1 MLPRLQSPQ
10 FQRMRLE
17 SNTTKFLATG
27 MDGEDGTAEVG
38 DVEGRGGGWG
48 WEGECAVVGEVAG
61 VEGEALGGG

>member
-1 MLPRLQSPQ
+1 
-10 FQRMRLE
+10 
-17 SNTTKFLATG
+17 